1 MESLK
6 RTISDGEKAVA
17 QIRTNAKMAK
27 SDEYIT
33 NVLSSLAKA
42 YKYQIHS
49 YFYILLYF
57 DNSLIKHVGSDS
69 DS

>member
-6 RTISDGEKAVA
+6 RTISEGEKAVA

-42 YKYQIHS
+42 YKYQIH
-49 YFYILLYF
+49 FEHRHIF
-57 DNSLIKHVGSDS
+57 
-69 DS
+69 